1 MGWERGELASEPPD
15 EQPFPLLRSIVY
27 AAHCTF
33 SLIQIFKIVKINFV
47 KYKNSQKLLR
57 GRTDNGKRVR
67 AHARF
72 ETSFEI
78 RVLRCCVRARLCEGN
93 SDSFG
98 WPLDFFLLV
107 LSYCGWDSPYG

>member
-57 GRTDNGKRVR
+57 DEPIMEKE
-67 AHARF
+67 F
-72 ETSFEI
+72 EHM
-78 RVLRCCVRARLCEGN
+78 
-93 SDSFG
+93 
-98 WPLDFFLLV
+98 LV
-107 LSYCGWDSPYG
+107 LKLRLKFASCVVVWGRDCVKETVTPLVDP